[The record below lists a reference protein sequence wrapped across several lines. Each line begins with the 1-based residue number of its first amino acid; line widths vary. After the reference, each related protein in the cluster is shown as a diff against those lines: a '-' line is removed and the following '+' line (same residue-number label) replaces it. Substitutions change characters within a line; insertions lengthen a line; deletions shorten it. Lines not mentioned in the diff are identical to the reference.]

1 MLQLPAKKKVLL
13 LATLMV
19 SGGLKAEETLPDA
32 VKNFSEQQDIKIL
45 KKIDASG
52 GAPAWLGQYQ
62 DMGVT
67 LFLTPDGKHVVSGY
81 LYDDKGKNLSE
92 AYFQKEIYAPMGRE
106 MWKKLNAAHP
116 LKEGADAAPR
126 KVFVFADPFCPYCK
140 TFWAEAQ
147 PWVKAGKVQLN
158 TLLVAFL
165 NPNSGRNASA
175 ILNAKDPVSAWKEY
189 ELSGGKK
196 LPKPDAAA
204 TRETVEILQKHQA
217 LMDSL
222 GGNATPAIYYLNEE
236 NELQQ
241 VMGLPNEKQLVEMFG
256 PKP

>member
-1 MLQLPAKKKVLL
+1 MKKLL
-13 LATLMV
+13 LISLLVT
-19 SGGLKAEETLPDA
+19 SGLAQAAEAIPDV
-32 VKNFSEQQDIKIL
+32 VKTFSEQQHIKII
-45 KKIDASG
+45 KKIDAPG

-67 LFLTPDGKHVVSGY
+67 LFLTPDGKHVISGY
-81 LYDDKGKNLSE
+81 LYDEKGKNLSD
-92 AYFQKEIYAPMGRE
+92 AYFQKEIYAPLGRE
-106 MWKKLNAAHP
+106 MWKQLNAAHP
-116 LKEGADAAPR
+116 LKEGADTAPR

-140 TFWAEAQ
+140 AFWAEAQ

-175 ILNAKDPVSAWKEY
+175 ILNAKDPVSAWREY
-189 ELSGGKK
+189 ELSGGKT
-196 LPKPDAAA
+196 LPKPAGGAS
-204 TRETVEILQKHQA
+204 RENVAVLQQHQQ

-222 GGNATPAIYYLNEE
+222 GANATPAIYYLNAQ

-241 VMGLPNEKQLVEMFG
+241 VVGMPDEKQLEEMFG

>member
-1 MLQLPAKKKVLL
+1 MKKLL
-13 LATLMV
+13 LISLLVT
-19 SGGLKAEETLPDA
+19 SGLAQAAEAIPDV
-32 VKNFSEQQDIKIL
+32 VKTFSEQQDIKII
-45 KKIDASG
+45 KKIDAPG

-67 LFLTPDGKHVVSGY
+67 LFLTPDGKHVISGY
-81 LYDDKGKNLSE
+81 LYDEKGKNLSD
-92 AYFQKEIYAPMGRE
+92 AYFQKEIYAPLGRE
-106 MWKKLNAAHP
+106 MWKQLNAAHP
-116 LKEGADAAPR
+116 LKEGADTAPR

-140 TFWAEAQ
+140 AFWAEAQ

-175 ILNAKDPVSAWKEY
+175 ILNAKDPVSAWREY
-189 ELSGGKK
+189 ELSGGKT
-196 LPKPDAAA
+196 LPKPAGGAS
-204 TRETVEILQKHQA
+204 RENVAVLQQHQQ

-222 GGNATPAIYYLNEE
+222 GANATPAIYYLNAQ

-241 VMGLPNEKQLVEMFG
+241 VVGMPDEKQLEEMFG

>member
-1 MLQLPAKKKVLL
+1 MKKLL
-13 LATLMV
+13 LISLLVT
-19 SGGLKAEETLPDA
+19 SGLAQAAEAIPDV
-32 VKNFSEQQDIKIL
+32 VKTFSEQQHIKII
-45 KKIDASG
+45 KKIDAPG

-67 LFLTPDGKHVVSGY
+67 LFLTPDGKHVISGY
-81 LYDDKGKNLSE
+81 LYDEKGKNLSD
-92 AYFQKEIYAPMGRE
+92 AYFQKEIYAPLGRE
-106 MWKKLNAAHP
+106 MWKQLNAAHP
-116 LKEGADAAPR
+116 LKEGADTAPR

-140 TFWAEAQ
+140 AFWAEAQ

-175 ILNAKDPVSAWKEY
+175 ILNAKDPVSAWREY
-189 ELSGGKK
+189 ELSGGKT
-196 LPKPDAAA
+196 LPKPAGGAS
-204 TRETVEILQKHQA
+204 RENVAVLQQHQQ

-222 GGNATPAIYYLNEE
+222 GANATPAIYYLNAQ

-241 VMGLPNEKQLVEMFG
+241 VVGMPDEKQLVEMFG

>member
-1 MLQLPAKKKVLL
+1 MKKLL
-13 LATLMV
+13 LISLLVT
-19 SGGLKAEETLPDA
+19 SGLAQAAEAIPDV
-32 VKNFSEQQDIKIL
+32 VKTFSEQQDIKII
-45 KKIDASG
+45 KKIDAPG

-67 LFLTPDGKHVVSGY
+67 LFLTPDGKHVISGY
-81 LYDDKGKNLSE
+81 LYDEKGKNLSD
-92 AYFQKEIYAPMGRE
+92 AYFQKEIYAPLARE
-106 MWKKLNAAHP
+106 MWKQLNAAHP
-116 LKEGADAAPR
+116 LKEGADTAPR

-140 TFWAEAQ
+140 AFWAEAQ

-175 ILNAKDPVSAWKEY
+175 ILNAKDPVSAWREY
-189 ELSGGKK
+189 ELSGGKT
-196 LPKPDAAA
+196 LPKPAGGAS
-204 TRETVEILQKHQA
+204 RENVAVLQQHQQ

-222 GGNATPAIYYLNEE
+222 GANATPAIYYLNAQ

-241 VMGLPNEKQLVEMFG
+241 VVGMPDEKQLVEMFG